1 MTGIRKGGLADY
13 ALIVLLA
20 AIFGSNFMMTK
31 IAVAEVQPLTIVA
44 ARLVIAAAFLVIVA
58 FAARVAWPSGGIW
71 WPILLSA
78 VFGNTLPFFLITW
91 GQEVVDAGLA
101 AIFMAIMPLCT
112 ILIAHLVT
120 DDEKLGFWVV
130 TGFLMALA
138 GVVVLFGV
146 DKLAQ
151 FDGTSLRQYALLAA
165 AMCYGINAVITKR
178 LTGLPWQSMAAA
190 QVVLAAAVTL
200 PFIMLSGSGE
210 LWPEDV
216 SVGAAASIVYT
227 GIMPTAVGAIMLLL
241 IIKRAGA
248 SFLSQINFMVPLF
261 GVGFAMLFL
270 GERLP
275 ANAALALALILC
287 GVALS
292 RRRPRSAIRPVN
304 KAV

>member
-1 MTGIRKGGLADY
+1 
-13 ALIVLLA
+13 
-20 AIFGSNFMMTK
+20 MMTK
-31 IAVAEVQPLTIVA
+31 IAVAEVQPLAIVA
-44 ARLVIAAAFLVIVA
+44 ARLVIAAGFLAIVA
-58 FAARVAWPSGGIW
+58 LAAKVAWPKGSIW
-71 WPILLSA
+71 WPILLTA
-78 VFGNTLPFFLITW
+78 IFGNTLPFFLITW

-130 TGFLMALA
+130 AGFLIALT
-138 GVVVLFGV
+138 GVVCAFWHRQAGAIRRHVAAPICAPRRCDVLRYQCRHHEAADRFTVAKHGGCTGCSCRRC
-146 DKLAQ
+146 DI
-151 FDGTSLRQYALLAA
+151 TLRRARRSA
-165 AMCYGINAVITKR
+165 GSS
-178 LTGLPWQSMAAA
+178 GLVMFRRAPP
-190 QVVLAAAVTL
+190 L
-200 PFIMLSGSGE
+200 
-210 LWPEDV
+210 
-216 SVGAAASIVYT
+216 SIVYT

-241 IIKRAGA
+241 IVKRAGA

-292 RRRPRSAIRPVN
+292 RRHPRPATRPVN